1 MLKKGEGQ
9 RGRERKEI
17 ILIEGAIKGLVRN
30 MALRKFLGIH
40 RMTPAKTLSSSEED
54 S

>member
-17 ILIEGAIKGLVRN
+17 ILIEVSIKGLSRN
-30 MALRKFLGIH
+30 MALGKFPGIH
-40 RMTPAKTLSSSEED
+40 KDEPS
-54 S
+54 